1 MEIMTL
7 AKRLQSKE
15 EDLDKAHEML
25 SEAMR
30 KLEKVE
36 KEADESER
44 SDTRHTLRATHTL
57 TEITFFF
64 FTHKAQGSVLE
75 VDD

>member
-7 AKRLQSKE
+7 TKRLQSKE
-15 EDLDKAHEML
+15 EDLDKAQEML
-25 SEAMR
+25 NEAMR

-44 SDTRHTLRATHTL
+44 SDTRHTPRATHTL
-57 TEITFFF
+57 TEMTIFFY
-64 FTHKAQGSVLE
+64 T
-75 VDD
+75 